1 MKKILALFLII
12 AMFACFVA
20 CGKSE
25 PEVTPKSLV
34 IERAEWD
41 VEFELTYN
49 GYKMPSASVTTIKET
64 SENQFE
70 IYGTFT
76 AKNQYNGTVSGTF
89 DGTGKYNPE
98 TNSADVDVD
107 LR

>member
-1 MKKILALFLII
+1 MKKFFAILLVVVL
-12 AMFACFVA
+12 FACFAA

-25 PEVTPKSLV
+25 PEVTPESLV
-34 IERAEWD
+34 IERAEWN
-41 VEFELTYN
+41 VEFELTAS
-49 GYKMPSASVTTIKET
+49 GYKMPSARVTTVKET

-98 TNSADVDVD
+98 TNSAYVDVD